1 MGREIGAKI
10 PSRLRRRSCG
20 VYHMIG
26 LGDSEGQR
34 GKGEAVRGSGH
45 GARMS
50 LLQLTLVAL
59 AEADGALRERPGG
72 GATERGLVVVPLGE
86 TESAESDCGGP
97 MVAPL
102 CVHLLRFLLIFAR
115 LWRARIEISVS

>member
-1 MGREIGAKI
+1 
-10 PSRLRRRSCG
+10 
-20 VYHMIG
+20 MIG

-50 LLQLTLVAL
+50 LLQLTLVAP

-86 TESAESDCGGP
+86 TERVLRVTVAALWWRLSVCICCGS
-97 MVAPL
+97 
-102 CVHLLRFLLIFAR
+102 C
-115 LWRARIEISVS
+115 